1 MPKKRKRPLGAEGPP
16 SATIAEIN
24 EVLLAPKR
32 QFAAPVEAQR
42 KPKAK
47 ARSAPMAAAKS
58 APKSAPA
65 APAAKSAPSAKGVDG
80 SKLALELLEATTT
93 QLLRRKGWFRDV
105 RLRRSAEAF
114 MRSSKLF
121 QKAGAAARQ
130 GHVRPGPELTA
141 YEQELLRHLEG
152 LRGKLGAVPMNE
164 AREISLKSSGPGQVI
179 GAKLKGLKKRAAEL
193 EKKPRSV
200 IKGAGLS

>member
-65 APAAKSAPSAKGVDG
+65 APAAKSAPSAKAPLRVCVCG
-80 SKLALELLEATTT
+80 SEEGPW
-93 QLLRRKGWFRDV
+93 QH
-105 RLRRSAEAF
+105 SAVGS
-114 MRSSKLF
+114 R
-121 QKAGAAARQ
+121 
-130 GHVRPGPELTA
+130 
-141 YEQELLRHLEG
+141 
-152 LRGKLGAVPMNE
+152 AV
-164 AREISLKSSGPGQVI
+164 
-179 GAKLKGLKKRAAEL
+179 
-193 EKKPRSV
+193 
-200 IKGAGLS
+200 LSDLWA